1 MIFSDEF
8 HPFRL
13 PVPGL
18 WLNIFQK
25 IKSIGFNGVS
35 FYVDWSLIEGN
46 PGQLVTDG
54 IWSLERFFYAAT
66 ESGIYSIA
74 RPGPYINAETTAGGI
89 PGWVLRIDATI
100 RSNDPE
106 YLKTTENYMSKIRK
120 IIEKAQ
126 ITHGGPVI
134 MVQPEN
140 EYGTWPEISDENHP
154 TQMNREYMEY
164 VGKQLLDA
172 GIIVPL
178 IVNGH
183 KALGFWAPGSGLG
196 ATDIYGIDSYPL
208 HYDFPALP
216 SRSSSFK
223 EGRVADAREGITE
236 EKCAELVN
244 EKATRIVYKNNYGFG
259 VKLFNIYMGGYTA
272 YDYGTAVGESRLV
285 SCEKYSEQKLQANF
299 LKVSPA
305 YLTATPGRGVN
316 GSHGTP
322 SSIAVTPLYG
332 NGTHTNFYLIR
343 HANFSSISST
353 EYKLQLFMSIG
364 NISISQLDGHLT
376 LNGQDSKL
384 HVTDY
389 DLGGINLIYSTADIL
404 TWARGH
410 GSARV
415 LILCGGAG

>member
-18 WLNIFQK
+18 WLDIFQK

-46 PGQLVTDG
+46 PGQFVTDG

-66 ESGIYSIA
+66 ESGIYLIA

-89 PGWVLRIDATI
+89 PGWVLRINATI

-106 YLKTTENYMSKIRK
+106 YLKTTENYMSKIGK

-140 EYGTWPEISDENHP
+140 EYGTWHEISDDNHP

-164 VGKQLLDA
+164 VGKQLFDA
-172 GIIVPL
+172 GITVPL

-183 KALGFWAPGSGLG
+183 KALGFWAPGSCLG

-208 HYDFPALP
+208 RYDCELGRLPELILGWLIVDITLAPIQHSGPLIDSLMTGSFSMRNIVPTLP

-223 EGRVADAREGITE
+223 EGRVADG
-236 EKCAELVN
+236 KQ
-244 EKATRIVYKNNYGFG
+244 
-259 VKLFNIYMGGYTA
+259 
-272 YDYGTAVGESRLV
+272 S
-285 SCEKYSEQKLQANF
+285 
-299 LKVSPA
+299 
-305 YLTATPGRGVN
+305 LT
-316 GSHGTP
+316 
-322 SSIAVTPLYG
+322 
-332 NGTHTNFYLIR
+332 
-343 HANFSSISST
+343 
-353 EYKLQLFMSIG
+353 
-364 NISISQLDGHLT
+364 
-376 LNGQDSKL
+376 
-384 HVTDY
+384 
-389 DLGGINLIYSTADIL
+389 
-404 TWARGH
+404 
-410 GSARV
+410 
-415 LILCGGAG
+415 